1 LAAEMGAVSV
11 WYVGLWYHL
20 FVLPGKEDK
29 AAEGTSKDIL
39 AIGNSSMT
47 SLVSGRRPK
56 LQEHTMK
63 DKERN
68 LARTED
74 TVLMR

>member
-1 LAAEMGAVSV
+1 MAVEMVAVSA

-29 AAEGTSKDIL
+29 AAEGTSEDIL

-47 SLVSGRRPK
+47 SLVLGRQPK
-56 LQEHTMK
+56 QQEHTMK

-74 TVLMR
+74 TVSMR